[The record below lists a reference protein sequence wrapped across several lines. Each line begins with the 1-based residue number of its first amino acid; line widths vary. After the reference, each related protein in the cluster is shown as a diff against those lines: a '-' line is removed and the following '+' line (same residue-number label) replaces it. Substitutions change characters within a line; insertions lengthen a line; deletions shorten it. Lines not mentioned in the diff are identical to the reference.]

1 MNYFEF
7 YELEPQFFI
16 DENLLKKKF
25 YDLSKKF
32 HPDFHANKSEEEQ
45 DKILELSTINNQAF
59 KALNNFNARLEQVLQ
74 IKGVL
79 QNDEKYELPKDF
91 LLEMMEI
98 NESIMDLSFEP
109 NLEATQALQTQVKQI
124 QEEYEQD
131 LNALAQ
137 SYDAHKDESILLK
150 IKDLW
155 YRKKYLLRIQ
165 DSLNKFAT

>member
-59 KALNNFNARLEQVLQ
+59 
-74 IKGVL
+74 
-79 QNDEKYELPKDF
+79 
-91 LLEMMEI
+91 
-98 NESIMDLSFEP
+98 EP
-109 NLEATQALQTQVKQI
+109 
-124 QEEYEQD
+124 
-131 LNALAQ
+131 
-137 SYDAHKDESILLK
+137 SP
-150 IKDLW
+150 
-155 YRKKYLLRIQ
+155 
-165 DSLNKFAT
+165 